1 MFATNNPT
9 NVYFCKVKKI
19 HGELL
24 KAKSSEPLKL
34 DKLDKKGTLLVQ
46 YSTVKYNTGQY
57 STVQYNS
64 VCNPRPSLVLMLCTS
79 MRKTDFFPV
88 TC

>member
-46 YSTVKYNTGQY
+46 YSTVQY
-57 STVQYNS
+57 STIQDSTVQYS
-64 VCNPRPSLVLMLCTS
+64 TIVFATPDLL
-79 MRKTDFFPV
+79 
-88 TC
+88 